1 MTRSRLDRR
10 KPSSFNLF
18 LFYSITFIYLEFLF
32 KIFTT
37 GNIQIKDILLIVIF
51 SISFATIFYIL
62 TNILKNKG
70 SYMVSII
77 FTGITTFLF
86 ASQLIYYKIFKV
98 FYTIYSAGNA
108 SQVFEFWREIVTAI
122 SQNILSMVLIFIP
135 LIILILGKR
144 KFFPLRVF
152 KIRFQLVLLLCIL
165 IIHILGVGI
174 IHMSGKG
181 PNTCLLYTSEIK
193 PMLREL
199 ADMFSID
206 RLKNQGWGSPS
217 LTFFNLLLFP
227 FLSIEI

>member
-122 SQNILSMVLIFIP
+122 SQNILSMVLISP
-135 LIILILGKR
+135 LIILFWKEEILPPKGVQDKVSTCPTSMHFDNPYPWSR
-144 KFFPLRVF
+144 NNPYVWQGSQHYLRPLLPY
-152 KIRFQLVLLLCIL
+152 K
-165 IIHILGVGI
+165 
-174 IHMSGKG
+174 
-181 PNTCLLYTSEIK
+181 
-193 PMLREL
+193 
-199 ADMFSID
+199 FSIA
-206 RLKNQGWGSPS
+206 
-217 LTFFNLLLFP
+217 
-227 FLSIEI
+227 IY